1 MDVMP
6 FPNETKFGEMAMT
19 EIRSETEV
27 VKAREIDLGRQ
38 AEQARRLGL
47 EKTSQ
52 KLDEQVVNEL
62 RHVLDE
68 ALVDLLA
75 N

>member
-1 MDVMP
+1 
-6 FPNETKFGEMAMT
+6 MT
-19 EIRSETEV
+19 EIQPETEV
-27 VKAREIDLGRQ
+27 VKARGIDLGRQ

-47 EKTSQ
+47 EKTAQ

-62 RHVLDE
+62 RHVMNE
-68 ALVDLLA
+68 TLVDLLA

>member
-1 MDVMP
+1 
-6 FPNETKFGEMAMT
+6 MT
-19 EIRSETEV
+19 EIRPETEV

-47 EKTSQ
+47 EKTAQ

-62 RHVLDE
+62 RHVMDE

>member
-1 MDVMP
+1 
-6 FPNETKFGEMAMT
+6 MT
-19 EIRSETEV
+19 EIRPEAKV

-38 AEQARRLGL
+38 SEQARRLGL
-47 EKTSQ
+47 EKAAQ
-52 KLDEQVVNEL
+52 KIDEQVVNEL
-62 RHVLDE
+62 RHVMDE

>member
-1 MDVMP
+1 
-6 FPNETKFGEMAMT
+6 MT
-19 EIRSETEV
+19 EIRPETEV
-27 VKAREIDLGRQ
+27 VKARGIDLGRQ

-47 EKTSQ
+47 EKAAR

-62 RHVLDE
+62 RHVMDE

>member
-1 MDVMP
+1 
-6 FPNETKFGEMAMT
+6 MT
-19 EIRSETEV
+19 EIRPETKA
-27 VKAREIDLGRQ
+27 VKARGIDLARQ

-47 EKTSQ
+47 EKAAQ

-62 RHVLDE
+62 RYVMDE

>member
-1 MDVMP
+1 
-6 FPNETKFGEMAMT
+6 MT
-19 EIRSETEV
+19 EIRPEIKPETEV
-27 VKAREIDLGRQ
+27 VKARGIDLGRQ
-38 AEQARRLGL
+38 AEQARRLGP
-47 EKTSQ
+47 EKTAQ

-62 RHVLDE
+62 WHVMDE

>member
-1 MDVMP
+1 
-6 FPNETKFGEMAMT
+6 MT
-19 EIRSETEV
+19 EIRPETEA
-27 VKAREIDLGRQ
+27 VKARGIDLGRQ
-38 AEQARRLGL
+38 VEQARRLGL
-47 EKTSQ
+47 EKTAQ
-52 KLDEQVVNEL
+52 KLDEQVVDEL

>member
-1 MDVMP
+1 
-6 FPNETKFGEMAMT
+6 MT
-19 EIRSETEV
+19 EIRPETEV
-27 VKAREIDLGRQ
+27 VKARGIDLGSQ

-47 EKTSQ
+47 EKTAQ

-62 RHVLDE
+62 RHVMDE